1 MTKLTEIHSHGVS
14 IWLDDLS
21 RARITSGDLAAW
33 QQKGVRGVT
42 TNPSI
47 FKAAITQGAQ
57 SAYGAD
63 LERLRSDGATA
74 EQIVRELTVQDVQA
88 ACDVFMPTYRESEI
102 DGRVSLEVD
111 PRLAHDGDTTLK
123 QAIELH
129 KLVNRPNVMIK
140 IPATKASIPAITG
153 AIASG
158 ISVNVTLIFS
168 IERYAEV
175 IQAWL
180 LGLEQAKERGI
191 DLSTISSVAS
201 FFVSRVDTAIDPLL
215 DAIGSSEALALK
227 GKAALANARLAYLV
241 FEELTKDPR
250 WQLLAASGARLQ
262 RPLWASTGVKNPSY
276 DPLMYVTGLVAPNT
290 VNTLPQGTLN
300 ALYEYSGQ
308 LADTVSQSYPDA
320 TDVMSG
326 LADLGISISKVLT
339 ELETAGV
346 KAFVDAWTDLLTAV
360 ESN

>member
-57 SAYGAD
+57 SEYGAD

-111 PRLAHDGDTTLK
+111 PRLAHDGDTTLS

-153 AIASG
+153 AIANG

-201 FFVSRVDTAIDPLL
+201 FFVS
-215 DAIGSSEALALK
+215 
-227 GKAALANARLAYLV
+227 
-241 FEELTKDPR
+241 
-250 WQLLAASGARLQ
+250 
-262 RPLWASTGVKNPSY
+262 PSY

-320 TDVMSG
+320 TDVMLG
-326 LADLGISISKVLT
+326 LADLGVSISKVLT
-339 ELETAGV
+339 ELETVGV